1 MAKFLT
7 FLLNLVSALVNVL
20 VLMTLIGHARV
31 APLQV
36 LALAPQMITPME
48 QRKVITCILKPHFQ
62 ESQET
67 RQF

>member
-36 LALAPQMITPME
+36 PALALQMITPME